1 MEESAQILEVESL
14 IPMLLQDCDPVD
26 KRSRLKR
33 VVLLVETHSIIHSL
47 LVVDVDMTKL
57 LSAQGDHQQ
66 LPPVVKHSALRQFSH
81 LDQSLFT
88 RFVRLGVPS
97 ILLDRQGRARPE
109 IAALYSWKYKMVSTA
124 GDKLVDGGSSF
135 SSRFSGS
142 SSGGGS
148 SGDISSSSSGS
159 SSGGS
164 SSCCCS
170 CNIIILVMIRD
181 HFVRF

>member
-124 GDKLVDGGSSF
+124 GDKLVDGGSS
-135 SSRFSGS
+135 SS
-142 SSGGGS
+142 SSGGSNRSCG
-148 SGDISSSSSGS
+148 SSSSSGGR
-159 SSGGS
+159 SSGS
-164 SSCCCS
+164 RSSCS
-170 CNIIILVMIRD
+170 IIILVMIRD
-181 HFVRF
+181 HFVRFLSR

>member
-33 VVLLVETHSIIHSL
+33 VVLLVETHALIHSL
-47 LVVDVDMTKL
+47 LVVDMIIFL
-57 LSAQGDHQQ
+57 FAQGDHQQ

-124 GDKLVDGGSSF
+124 GDQLHVDGDSRNKGGSSR
-135 SSRFSGS
+135 SCSG
-142 SSGGGS
+142 
-148 SGDISSSSSGS
+148 ISTCRC
-159 SSGGS
+159 GGS
-164 SSCCCS
+164 SSSCS
-170 CNIIILVMIRD
+170 IITLVMIRE
-181 HFVRF
+181 HFVRFLSR

>member
-1 MEESAQILEVESL
+1 
-14 IPMLLQDCDPVD
+14 
-26 KRSRLKR
+26 
-33 VVLLVETHSIIHSL
+33 
-47 LVVDVDMTKL
+47 MTKL

-124 GDKLVDGGSSF
+124 GDKLVDGGSSG
-135 SSRFSGS
+135 SSR
-142 SSGGGS
+142 SGGGS
-148 SGDISSSSSGS
+148 SGDGSSSSSDGGGGS

-164 SSCCCS
+164 SSSCCCCS

-181 HFVRF
+181 HFVRFLSR